1 MIRRANRIIV
11 TVRNRLATAPLGSRS
26 WRRARLGHDHAD
38 DCRDRR
44 PDLGYCE
51 QATHRP
57 AQQRVRQ
64 GQQAGGTV
72 AKDAGSAVV
81 DFVLVSLILVPLFA
95 GILQLGLALYVRNTL
110 AACAQEGARY
120 AAAEDIVR
128 SGNAAI
134 TNAASQRTKSC
145 VTDSLPNSFAN
156 GIAASTP
163 TLTGAG
169 GSVPVVEVQIVSPF
183 PLIGLLGVGS
193 GVLHATGDAMQ
204 ERP

>member
-1 MIRRANRIIV
+1 
-11 TVRNRLATAPLGSRS
+11 
-26 WRRARLGHDHAD
+26 
-38 DCRDRR
+38 
-44 PDLGYCE
+44 
-51 QATHRP
+51 
-57 AQQRVRQ
+57 
-64 GQQAGGTV
+64 
-72 AKDAGSAVV
+72 
-81 DFVLVSLILVPLFA
+81 VLVSLILVPLFA

-145 VTDSLPNSFAN
+145 ITDSLPGSFAN
-156 GIAASTP
+156 GITASTP
-163 TLTGAG
+163 LLNG
-169 GSVPVVEVQIVSPF
+169 GGGVVPVVEVQIASPF
-183 PLIGLLGVGS
+183 PLVGLLGVGS

>member
-1 MIRRANRIIV
+1 M
-11 TVRNRLATAPLGSRS
+11 
-26 WRRARLGHDHAD
+26 
-38 DCRDRR
+38 
-44 PDLGYCE
+44 
-51 QATHRP
+51 
-57 AQQRVRQ
+57 
-64 GQQAGGTV
+64 
-72 AKDAGSAVV
+72 V

-134 TNAASQRTKSC
+134 TNAASQRATSC
-145 VTDSLPNSFAN
+145 VTDSLPGSFAN
-156 GIAASTP
+156 GITASTP
-163 TLTGAG
+163 VLNSGGGA
-169 GSVPVVEVQIVSPF
+169 VPVVEVEIASPF
-183 PLIGLLGVGS
+183 SLIGLLGVGS

>member
-1 MIRRANRIIV
+1 M
-11 TVRNRLATAPLGSRS
+11 
-26 WRRARLGHDHAD
+26 
-38 DCRDRR
+38 
-44 PDLGYCE
+44 
-51 QATHRP
+51 
-57 AQQRVRQ
+57 
-64 GQQAGGTV
+64 
-72 AKDAGSAVV
+72 V

-134 TNAASQRTKSC
+134 TNAASQRAASC
-145 VTDSLPNSFAN
+145 VTDSLPGSFAN

-163 TLTGAG
+163 VLTSGGGA
-169 GSVPVVEVQIVSPF
+169 VPVVEVEMASPF

-193 GVLHATGDAMQ
+193 SVLHATGDAMQ

>member
-1 MIRRANRIIV
+1 
-11 TVRNRLATAPLGSRS
+11 
-26 WRRARLGHDHAD
+26 
-38 DCRDRR
+38 
-44 PDLGYCE
+44 
-51 QATHRP
+51 
-57 AQQRVRQ
+57 
-64 GQQAGGTV
+64 
-72 AKDAGSAVV
+72 VV

-134 TNAASQRTKSC
+134 TNAASQRATSC
-145 VTDSLPNSFAN
+145 VTDSLPGSFAN
-156 GIAASTP
+156 GITASTP
-163 TLTGAG
+163 VLNSGGGA
-169 GSVPVVEVQIVSPF
+169 VPVVEVEIASPF